1 MTQETSRI
9 KIRELEPVDSDNIRS
24 TDQLAIAVANPDRTL
39 RASLSDVVNAGLSL
53 QPGENITITKTG
65 DTYTINAAT
74 QGFDASALEA
84 RIKAL
89 EDQITTL
96 SQGSKVTATQTP
108 PGGAKTGDLW
118 WDTNTARM
126 YIYFNSVWV
135 QSNPTGDSPVTVQ
148 GGFVESSYDDSNL
161 RDRVASLENNPST
174 GGDQIAT
181 STGGGFIDMA
191 ILNTDGVVHPQTH
204 QFDNYDASTQVVYYK
219 ARDFNG
225 SLQYGILPESTESE
239 AVTAATY
246 QSGSTNAR
254 ATYSKVWLNS
264 TGLVSSADNHVLS
277 LAGQRRTNIELHR
290 WSRSSAS

>member
-39 RASLSDVVNAGLSL
+39 RANLSDVVNAGLSL

-89 EDQITTL
+89 EDQIATL

-108 PGGAKTGDLW
+108 PAGAKTGDLW

-135 QSNPTGDSPVTVQ
+135 QSNPTGDSPITITAS
-148 GGFVESSYDDSNL
+148 GGAAYDDQELRGLIAANQAKITHLENSTNTTRQGVVATGVINL
-161 RDRVASLENNPST
+161 VAFQSSTGSWSDLPGYTFQPGDVAVVTGVKGASLT
-174 GGDQIAT
+174 GYN
-181 STGGGFIDMA
+181 SKR
-191 ILNTDGVVHPQTH
+191 
-204 QFDNYDASTQVVYYK
+204 ASTQTKSYNYDVTVNSEDGTWT
-219 ARDFNG
+219 ATGSGPATGNLHNFTIRSRD
-225 SLQYGILPESTESE
+225 
-239 AVTAATY
+239 V
-246 QSGSTNAR
+246 NAYF
-254 ATYSKVWLNS
+254 TL
-264 TGLVSSADNHVLS
+264 TVS
-277 LAGQRRTNIELHR
+277 R
-290 WSRSSAS
+290 